1 MKLTDFLEK
10 RTTALT
16 VSDIAEL
23 LNISERLV
31 YKLAAS
37 NRIPSFKVGG
47 SIRFDPFEF
56 AQWLRQR
63 MIQVA
68 VLPSRSDG
76 YAERRAS

>member
-31 YKLAAS
+31 YELAAS
-37 NRIPSFKVGG
+37 NRIPANAVFMG
-47 SIRFDPFEF
+47 SP
-56 AQWLRQR
+56 
-63 MIQVA
+63 
-68 VLPSRSDG
+68 
-76 YAERRAS
+76 